1 MFLSYHQLK
10 HLNKKKGLEK
20 MKKQLLIN
28 LIELRILLDLFLLD
42 NNNITNKIK
51 DVIIN
56 LMQLDK
62 EKDFTKILQYDA
74 DQLKYFCN
82 ENINNLLKDF

>member
-1 MFLSYHQLK
+1 
-10 HLNKKKGLEK
+10 

-51 DVIIN
+51 DIIIN

-62 EKDFTKILQYDA
+62 KTDFTKILKYNKE
-74 DQLKYFCN
+74 QLEYFCN

>member
-1 MFLSYHQLK
+1 MIS
-10 HLNKKKGLEK
+10 
-20 MKKQLLIN
+20 MKKELLIN

-62 EKDFTKILQYDA
+62 NTDFTKILQYDA

-82 ENINNLLKDF
+82 ENINNLFKDF

>member
-1 MFLSYHQLK
+1 
-10 HLNKKKGLEK
+10 

-28 LIELRILLDLFLLD
+28 LIELRILLNLFLLD
-42 NNNITNKIK
+42 NQNIQNKIK
-51 DVIIN
+51 DIIII

-62 EKDFTKILQYDA
+62 QKDFTKILNYNK

>member
-1 MFLSYHQLK
+1 
-10 HLNKKKGLEK
+10 

-28 LIELRILLDLFLLD
+28 LIELRILLNLFLLD
-42 NNNITNKIK
+42 NNNIQNKIK
-51 DVIIN
+51 DIIII
-56 LMQLDK
+56 LFQLDK
-62 EKDFTKILQYDA
+62 NTDFTKILKYNE

>member
-1 MFLSYHQLK
+1 
-10 HLNKKKGLEK
+10 
-20 MKKQLLIN
+20 MKKELLIN
-28 LIELRILLDLFLLD
+28 LIELRILLNLFLLS
-42 NNNITNKIK
+42 NKNIQNKIK
-51 DVIIN
+51 DIIII

-62 EKDFTKILQYDA
+62 QKDFTKILQYDA

>member
-1 MFLSYHQLK
+1 M
-10 HLNKKKGLEK
+10 KKKE
-20 MKKQLLIN
+20 LLIN

-42 NNNITNKIK
+42 NNNIQNKIK
-51 DVIIN
+51 DIIII
-56 LMQLDK
+56 LLQTDK
-62 EKDFTKILQYDA
+62 QKDFTKILDYKT

>member
-1 MFLSYHQLK
+1 
-10 HLNKKKGLEK
+10 
-20 MKKQLLIN
+20 MKKQLLIH
-28 LIELRILLDLFLLD
+28 LIELRMLLDLFLLD

-51 DVIIN
+51 DIIIN

-62 EKDFTKILQYDA
+62 KTDFTKILQYDA
-74 DQLKYFCN
+74 DQLKYLCN

>member
-1 MFLSYHQLK
+1 
-10 HLNKKKGLEK
+10 
-20 MKKQLLIN
+20 MKKELLIN
-28 LIELRILLDLFLLD
+28 LIELRILLNLFLL
-42 NNNITNKIK
+42 NNQNTQNKIK
-51 DVIIN
+51 DIIII

-62 EKDFTKILQYDA
+62 QKDFTKILNYNT

>member
-1 MFLSYHQLK
+1 
-10 HLNKKKGLEK
+10 

-28 LIELRILLDLFLLD
+28 LIELRLLLDLFLLD

-51 DVIIN
+51 DIIIN

-62 EKDFTKILQYDA
+62 NTDFTKILQYDA
-74 DQLKYFCN
+74 DQLQYFCN

>member
-1 MFLSYHQLK
+1 MLCY
-10 HLNKKKGLEK
+10 K

-28 LIELRILLDLFLLD
+28 LIELRILLSLFILD
-42 NNNITNKIK
+42 NNNTQNKIK
-51 DVIIN
+51 DIIII
-56 LMQLDK
+56 LMQL
-62 EKDFTKILQYDA
+62 EKSTDFTKILNYDK

>member
-1 MFLSYHQLK
+1 
-10 HLNKKKGLEK
+10 

-51 DVIIN
+51 DIIIN

-62 EKDFTKILQYDA
+62 NTDFTKILQYDKE
-74 DQLKYFCN
+74 QLEYFCN
-82 ENINNLLKDF
+82 ENINNLLKEF

>member
-1 MFLSYHQLK
+1 M
-10 HLNKKKGLEK
+10 KKK
-20 MKKQLLIN
+20 LLIN
-28 LIELRILLDLFLLD
+28 LIELRSLLDLFLLD
-42 NNNITNKIK
+42 NKNIQNKIK
-51 DVIIN
+51 DIIII

-62 EKDFTKILQYDA
+62 NINFTKILDYNT

>member
-1 MFLSYHQLK
+1 
-10 HLNKKKGLEK
+10 
-20 MKKQLLIN
+20 MKKQLLID
-28 LIELRILLDLFLLD
+28 LIELRLLLDLFLLD

-62 EKDFTKILQYDA
+62 NTDFTKILKYDKE
-74 DQLKYFCN
+74 QLKYFCDK
-82 ENINNLLKDF
+82 NINNLLKDF